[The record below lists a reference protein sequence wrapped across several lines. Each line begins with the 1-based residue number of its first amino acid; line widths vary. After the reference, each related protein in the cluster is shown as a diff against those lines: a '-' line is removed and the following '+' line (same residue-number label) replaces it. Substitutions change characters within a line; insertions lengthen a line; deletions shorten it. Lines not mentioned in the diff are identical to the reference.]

1 MSKCDTMKKIVKVIE
16 FDDDV
21 VEGRSSIGR
30 KGHELR
36 SSSSSASCSSE
47 EQPRRGNRRP
57 FPVRRPQRPTEIKET
72 CDDGWLEFKRPN
84 GVWCILVGYSGVS
97 NGWYSQ
103 QDAQNACTGM
113 GAVLTGFQNEN
124 ERMTV
129 AEEALKKTTAVGRT
143 VAGLCNCGPYNT
155 FQWTDG
161 DTMGIEGFKWGI
173 CEPDNTNWPG
183 ATACIQQFIMAPNFV
198 PGPGDSVNW
207 KPAFVNG
214 DLDKYQC
221 NSQVHPWTRFYICGK
236 RGVRR

>member
-1 MSKCDTMKKIVKVIE
+1 MSKCDTMKKIVKVE

-21 VEGRSSIGR
+21 VEGSSIGR

-36 SSSSSASCSSE
+36 SSSSSASWSSE
-47 EQPRRGNRRP
+47 EQPRRGNRKP
-57 FPVRRPQRPTEIKET
+57 FPGRRPQRPTEIKET
-72 CDDGWLEFKRPN
+72 CDDRWLEFKRPN
-84 GVWCILVGYSGVS
+84 GVWCILVGNPGVT
-97 NGWYSQ
+97 NGYFSQ
-103 QDAQNACTGM
+103 QDAQNAC
-113 GAVLTGFQNEN
+113 
-124 ERMTV
+124 TV
-129 AEEALKKTTAVGRT
+129 AEEALKKTTALGRT
-143 VAGLCNCGPYNT
+143 VAGLWVGATNLPGCKVSGCGPYNT

-161 DTMGIEGFKWGI
+161 DTTGIEGFKWGI
-173 CEPDNTNWPG
+173 GEPDNTNWPG

-221 NSQVHPWTRFYICGK
+221 NFQVHPWTRLYICGK